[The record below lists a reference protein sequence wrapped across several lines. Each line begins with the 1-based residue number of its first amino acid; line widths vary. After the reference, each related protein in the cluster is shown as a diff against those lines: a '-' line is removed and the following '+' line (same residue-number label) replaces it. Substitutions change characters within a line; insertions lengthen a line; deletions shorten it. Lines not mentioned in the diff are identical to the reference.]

1 MLNLYGTVRSD
12 LSKNKTTEV
21 IIMNSSKKV
30 RGIVFASVIA
40 AIYAVLTI
48 LLSFMSF
55 GVVQYRIAEGLTVLP
70 FITPYAI
77 PGLTIGCLI
86 SNIISPVG
94 TVDMVLGTFAT
105 LIAAITTYYI
115 GKTNLRH
122 KKLLAPL
129 PAVISNAI
137 IIGLMLK
144 YLYIPDMPLW
154 LISLEVAWGEAL
166 CCYGL
171 GLPILAVF
179 QKNPVLKKFIK

>member
-1 MLNLYGTVRSD
+1 MNSL
-12 LSKNKTTEV
+12 K
-21 IIMNSSKKV
+21 NSSKKV

-40 AIYAVLTI
+40 AIYVVLTI
-48 LLSFMSF
+48 SLSFMSF
-55 GVVQYRIAEGLTVLP
+55 GVVQYRVAEGLTVLP
-70 FITPYAI
+70 FLTSYAI

-94 TVDMVLGTFAT
+94 TVDMILGTFAT
-105 LIAAITTYYI
+105 LIAAIATYYI
-115 GKTNLRH
+115 GKTNLKY

-144 YLYIPDMPLW
+144 YLYVPDMPLW
-154 LISLEVAWGEAL
+154 LISLEVAWGEIL

-171 GLPILAVF
+171 GLPLLAVF
-179 QKNPVLKKFIK
+179 QKNPVLKKFIGK